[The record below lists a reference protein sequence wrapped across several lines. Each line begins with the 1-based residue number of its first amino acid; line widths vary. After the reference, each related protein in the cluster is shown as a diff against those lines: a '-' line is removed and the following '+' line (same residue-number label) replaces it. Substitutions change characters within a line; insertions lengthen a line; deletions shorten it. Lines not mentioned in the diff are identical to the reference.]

1 MLQAT
6 YGIRYINA
14 VRNWLKV
21 ADFFFCKIT
30 VWPASKDVS
39 HIKDDFLTAEG
50 YLFYFFCGYEN
61 NTFSHCCHTGA
72 QVTVFPCDLE
82 DRLPLFCSYL
92 IILVSF
98 PHYSYLSP
106 QHTDEESGPYSI

>member
-50 YLFYFFCGYEN
+50 YLFFIFFAGMKI
-61 NTFSHCCHTGA
+61 THFHTVAILVHRSRSFPVTWKIDSHCFVA
-72 QVTVFPCDLE
+72 IL
-82 DRLPLFCSYL
+82 LFL
-92 IILVSF
+92 
-98 PHYSYLSP
+98 
-106 QHTDEESGPYSI
+106 